1 MIEGLHRLNGLK
13 IKTQDKNNVGTGLL
27 VID

>member
-1 MIEGLHRLNGLK
+1 MIEGLQNGLK
-13 IKTQDKNNVGTGLL
+13 AFIFIQDKNNVGTGLL